1 MSASGEGGSGKKRHR
16 EPAPPVI
23 DVEEFRKVVLSRR
36 SVRRFDDTP
45 LPDAVLDDCLD
56 LAMLAPNS
64 SNLQPWEFH
73 VVKSP
78 ALLKAMTAACLG
90 QNAARTARA
99 LVVFVARTATWQE
112 HCDLVLEQWPEE
124 TVPRIVDNYYRKLAR
139 LYYLQGPLDVVGLGK
154 RVAATVAGLRRPV
167 PRGPFSAADMKVWA
181 VKSTAL
187 AAENFMLALRAHG
200 FDSCPMEG
208 FDERRVRKLLD
219 LPDDGTI
226 VMVVGCGKRA
236 PDGVYYPRLRFERSR
251 FVKEH

>member
-1 MSASGEGGSGKKRHR
+1 MSASGESGSGRR
-16 EPAPPVI
+16 RYSEPVPAI
-23 DVEEFRKVVLSRR
+23 DVEEFRKVVQSRR

-45 LPDAVLDDCLD
+45 LPGAVLDDCLD

-78 ALLKAMTAACLG
+78 DLKARMARACLG
-90 QNAARTARA
+90 QNAARTAQV
-99 LVVFVARTATWQE
+99 LVAFVARTGTWRE
-112 HCDLVLEQWPEE
+112 HCRLMLEQWPEE
-124 TVPRIVDNYYRKLAR
+124 TVPRIVDSYYRKLAPV
-139 LYYLQGPLDVVGLGK
+139 YYGQGPLDVMGIGK
-154 RVAATVAGLRRPV
+154 RLAASVAGLSRPV

-219 LPDDGTI
+219 LPADGTV
-226 VMVVGCGKRA
+226 VMVVGCGRRA
-236 PDGVYYPRLRFERSR
+236 ADGVYQPRLRFDRAR

>member
-1 MSASGEGGSGKKRHR
+1 MAVSGDSKTGKRR
-16 EPAPPVI
+16 YQEPVPAI
-23 DVEEFRKVVLSRR
+23 DVEEFRKVVMSRR

-73 VVKSP
+73 VVRTPELRKRL
-78 ALLKAMTAACLG
+78 AVACFD
-90 QNAARTARA
+90 QNAARTAQV
-99 LVVFVARTATWQE
+99 LVAIVGRTDTWPA
-112 HCDLVLEQWPEE
+112 HCDLMLDSWPEE
-124 TVPRIVDNYYRKLAR
+124 TMPKIVDNYYRRLAR
-139 LYYLQGPLDVVGLGK
+139 LYYRQGPLNVIGWGK
-154 RVAATVAGLRRPV
+154 RLAATVAGLRRAV
-167 PRGPFSAADMKVWA
+167 PRGPFSDADMKVWA

-208 FDERRVRKLLD
+208 FDEHRVRRLLQ
-219 LPDDGTI
+219 LPADGVV

-236 PDGVYYPRLRFERSR
+236 ADGVYHPRIRFGRER
-251 FVKEH
+251 FVKVY